1 MTEQNIQDFW
11 TMCEEQLKEYTD
23 KFNNKLGVHG
33 FKVEYK
39 VLDKIPVGLI
49 YTLIMKYQDSELHTG
64 DVLFHSMHVP
74 EEIITNIKTLLRDI
88 QT

>member
-23 KFNNKLGVHG
+23 KFNNRLGVHG

-39 VLDKIPVGLI
+39 VL
-49 YTLIMKYQDSELHTG
+49 
-64 DVLFHSMHVP
+64 
-74 EEIITNIKTLLRDI
+74 IKSQLD
-88 QT
+88 

>member
-1 MTEQNIQDFW
+1 MTEQNIQEFW
-11 TMCEEQLKEYTD
+11 KTCEEQLKEYTD

-39 VLDKIPVGLI
+39 VLDKIKVGLI
-49 YTLIMKYQDSELHTG
+49 YALIMKYQDSELHSG
-64 DVLFHSMHVP
+64 DVLIRSMHVA
-74 EEIITNIKTLLRDI
+74 EEIITNIKTLLHDI

>member
-1 MTEQNIQDFW
+1 
-11 TMCEEQLKEYTD
+11 MCEEQLKEYTD
-23 KFNNKLGVHG
+23 KFNNKLGIHG

-49 YTLIMKYQDSELHTG
+49 YAPIMKYQDSELHTA
-64 DVLFHSMHVP
+64 DVLLRSVHVP
-74 EEIITNIKTLLRDI
+74 EEIITNIKALLCDI

>member
-11 TMCEEQLKEYTD
+11 TTCEEQLKMYTD
-23 KFNNKLGVHG
+23 KFNNKMGVHG
-33 FKVEYK
+33 FKVEYR

-49 YTLIMKYQDSELHTG
+49 YALLMKYQGSELHTA
-64 DVLFHSMHVP
+64 DVLLHSMHLP
-74 EEIITNIKTLLRDI
+74 EEIITNIKTLLWEI

>member
-11 TMCEEQLKEYTD
+11 TTCEEQLKEYTD

-39 VLDKIPVGLI
+39 VFDQIPVGLI
-49 YTLIMKYQDSELHTG
+49 YALIMKYQDSELHTG
-64 DVLFHSMHVP
+64 DVLHSMHVP
-74 EEIITNIKTLLRDI
+74 EEIITNIKTLLQEI

>member
-49 YTLIMKYQDSELHTG
+49 YALMKYHDSELHTG
-64 DVLFHSMHVP
+64 DVLLRSMHVP
-74 EEIITNIKTLLRDI
+74 EEIITNIKTLLHDI